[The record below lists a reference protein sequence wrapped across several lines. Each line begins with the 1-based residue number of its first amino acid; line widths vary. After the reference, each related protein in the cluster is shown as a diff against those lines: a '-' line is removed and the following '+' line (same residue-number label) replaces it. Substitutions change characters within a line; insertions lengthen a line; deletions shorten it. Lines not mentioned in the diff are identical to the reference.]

1 MIFLWGPLPGPPK
14 FYFIAFFTLL
24 TDSFRPKS
32 YLKKKKKCDDIL
44 GLHKQITYTQIVVQ
58 EHNVQKIYI
67 FRINI
72 LFLFDAKN
80 KTKFLTII

>member
-1 MIFLWGPLPGPPK
+1 M
-14 FYFIAFFTLL
+14 
-24 TDSFRPKS
+24 S
-32 YLKKKKKCDDIL
+32 CDDIL

>member
-1 MIFLWGPLPGPPK
+1 M
-14 FYFIAFFTLL
+14 
-24 TDSFRPKS
+24 S
-32 YLKKKKKCDDIL
+32 CDDIL

-58 EHNVQKIYI
+58 EHNVQKTYI

-72 LFLFDAKN
+72 LKKNSLFDAKN